1 MPVYEI
7 DSDTRTWL
15 SERYWAD
22 DELLRDA
29 GERFASVGPMIEVP
43 AESGALLATLVRV
56 SGARYVLEVGTL
68 FGYSATW
75 MARALP
81 ADGHLDT
88 LELSDTHA
96 DFAEDLL
103 ERAGLSDRTTVH
115 RGPAFESL
123 EALTGPYDLAFVDA
137 DKEGY
142 PAYLEAILPLLR
154 PGATIAF
161 DNVSMSG
168 RVADPD
174 NVEPAIVAVR
184 DLHAL
189 LIDDVRVDANVLPIG
204 DGVAVCTVR

>member
-43 AESGALLATLVRV
+43 AESG
-56 SGARYVLEVGTL
+56 
-68 FGYSATW
+68 
-75 MARALP
+75 ALP